1 MKTRTDLF
9 NCLDK
14 SRKNKGPKLP
24 RKCFLLLS
32 FLIGIIIFISPFI
45 YPSLKG
51 LKDRPTKNLHP
62 VARVSKSPQI
72 TVIHPV
78 VSINNQSKV
87 KHVASHGVAINSDSG
102 HIEEYLKNQNFNGS
116 VLVVKDNKVV
126 INKGIGY
133 ADFENKFPNTLET
146 VFYIGSITKVF
157 IATSIMQLQEH
168 GKLNITDPLSKY
180 IPNFPHGKQIK
191 LYYLLTHTSGIPQHT
206 EPREKI
212 SQDDLMK
219 KIEKEHLMF
228 QPGTNWYY
236 SDSNYSILGYI
247 VEKVSGEP
255 LDQYVKENIFNI
267 AGMTHTGFGESF
279 YKESFVSK
287 GYKQFGDKMIS
298 PLLPDMSQ
306 LFGCGD
312 IYSTTF
318 DLYLFD
324 KALYTGKLLSKNSL
338 KLFFTPFKHN
348 YALGLDVGPDRY
360 SDHGVVPGWNCLNS
374 FSKNGDEFTI
384 LLSNVQNGVN
394 SIGDVNNQIYKML
407 RTQTLH
413 LNI

>member
-1 MKTRTDLF
+1 MKTRTGLF
-9 NCLDK
+9 NCPDK
-14 SRKNKGPKLP
+14 SHKNKEPELP
-24 RKCFLLLS
+24 RKSFFILS
-32 FLIGIIIFISPFI
+32 FLIGIIIFISSFI
-45 YPSLKG
+45 YLSLKD
-51 LKDRPTKNLHP
+51 LADKHNKNLLP
-62 VARVSKSPQI
+62 VAKVNQPAQI

-78 VSINNQSKV
+78 TRINNTSKI
-87 KHVASHGVAINSDSG
+87 KHIASHGVTINSYSG
-102 HIEEYLKNQNFNGS
+102 NIEEYLKNLNFNGS
-116 VLVVKDNKVV
+116 VLIVKDNKVV
-126 INKGIGY
+126 MNKGFGY
-133 ADFENKFPNTLET
+133 ADFEKKLPNTPET
-146 VFYIGSITKVF
+146 EFYVGSITKVF

-180 IPNFPHGKQIK
+180 IPHFPYGKQIK

-206 EPREKI
+206 EPRKKI
-212 SQDDLMK
+212 PHDDLMK

-267 AGMTHTGFGESF
+267 AGMTHTGVGESF
-279 YKESFVSK
+279 YKESFASK
-287 GYKQFGDKMIS
+287 GYKQYKNQMIS

-324 KALYTGKLLSKNSL
+324 KALYTGKLLSQNSL
-338 KLFFTPFKHN
+338 KQFFTPFKHN
-348 YALGLDVGPDRY
+348 YALGLDVGPDLY

-384 LLSNVQNGVN
+384 LLSNVENGVN
-394 SIGDVNNQIYKML
+394 SIGDVNNQIYKILGMF
-407 RTQTLH
+407 
-413 LNI
+413 I